1 MRNLVLLTL
10 GIAALAAA
18 QRLPAHAIN
27 TDQRIAAI
35 EKRLKDTPKSPA
47 ILNELAG
54 AYMQKMRETA
64 DGNYLTRCSKIVDGI
79 LAADPKNYD
88 ARRRQIEVEMML
100 HHFQHVVELT
110 GELAQERPDDP
121 VLWGLRG
128 DALMEM
134 GDYDHAPD
142 AYQKMVDI
150 KPTLASYNRVSFYR
164 FVTGDATG
172 AIKIMR
178 QAISMGAPLPE
189 NVAWCLSDLGN
200 MLVKVGDYDAAEDAY
215 NQALRYFPG
224 YHHALAGLGTVYAWR
239 EKYQLA
245 IDSLLQAQAKAPFPQ
260 YAGMLARIYRLL
272 GKTELANQQ
281 LALLD
286 VSEQLGKAAGE
297 AANRNLSLAY
307 SDLDCKPARA
317 LELAEAE
324 LNVRRDVYTYD
335 ALAWALLK
343 NGRAAEA
350 AGAIQ
355 KALAQNSPEPSF
367 HDHAARIYEALGRTA
382 DAEHQRQLAVARA
395 PRRAGS

>member
-1 MRNLVLLTL
+1 MRNLLLL
-10 GIAALAAA
+10 IGLIPAIAVA
-18 QRLPAHAIN
+18 QHLPTQLVT

-35 EKRLKDTPKSPA
+35 EKRLKETPKSPVV
-47 ILNELAG
+47 LNELAG

-64 DGNYLTRCSKIVDGI
+64 DGNYLTRCSKIVESI
-79 LAADPKNYD
+79 LAADPANYD
-88 ARRRQIEVEMML
+88 ARSRQIEVEMML
-100 HHFQHVVELT
+100 HHFKHVVELT
-110 GELAQERPDDP
+110 SQLAKERPDDP
-121 VLWGLRG
+121 VLWGLQG

-134 GDYDHAPD
+134 GDYTHAPD

-150 KPTLASYNRVSFYR
+150 KPTLASYNRIAFYR

-200 MLVKVGDYDAAEDAY
+200 MLLKTGDDKSAEQAY
-215 NQALRYFPG
+215 NEALRYFPG
-224 YHHALAGLGTVYAWR
+224 YHHALAGLGAVYIKR
-239 EKYQLA
+239 EKYQPA
-245 IDSLLQAQAKAPFPQ
+245 IDALLQAQAQAPFPQ
-260 YAGMLARIYRLL
+260 YTGMLARVYRLM
-272 GKTELANQQ
+272 GKTELANRQ

-286 VSEQLGKAAGE
+286 ISDKLGKAAGE

-307 SDLDCKPARA
+307 SDLNYKPARA

-350 AGAIQ
+350 AEAIK

-367 HDHAARIYEALGRTA
+367 HEHAARIYEALGRTA
-382 DAEHQRQLAVARA
+382 G
-395 PRRAGS
+395 AGS